1 MLRLIRNDVSLVIGG
16 TIDPEPG
23 GTHQWDLKQSSV
35 IVMTPSE
42 SEEEGGR
49 RSVRKRKKD
58 LTEQRT
64 RRTEFS
70 IRIPE
75 LLFFITDKERSRG
88 NT

>member
-1 MLRLIRNDVSLVIGG
+1 
-16 TIDPEPG
+16 
-23 GTHQWDLKQSSV
+23 
-35 IVMTPSE
+35 
-42 SEEEGGR
+42 
-49 RSVRKRKKD
+49 